1 MISLLITAEELVN
14 YTAFD
19 EVKER
24 KVDLL
29 KQDILEA
36 EVEVKGI
43 AGHDFTGE
51 AYQPLPAEVKLALL
65 KMAQYFAL
73 VNSDESLTKG
83 IKSEK
88 IGDYSYTVSE
98 TSANSKPDVS
108 GLLKAFVKKEAPAD
122 PGNVRMKLRA
132 L

>member
-1 MISLLITAEELVN
+1 MLITTAELIA
-14 YTAFD
+14 YTVFD

-24 KVDLL
+24 PDALL

-43 AGHDFTGE
+43 VGHDFSG
-51 AYQPLPAEVKLALL
+51 ADYQPLPDEVKLAIK
-65 KMAQYFAL
+65 KMAQYYAL

-88 IGDYSYTVSE
+88 IGDYSYTVSD
-98 TSANSKPDVS
+98 TSGTSKPDVS
-108 GLLKAFVKKEAPAD
+108 GLLKAFILPDEATAT
-122 PGNVRMKLRA
+122 GNARFRMRA